1 MAQTLTSTIALLRDV
16 LRPSNAFLVAG
27 IYVVCRLV
35 YDLFI
40 WRKFLSPLRHLPS
53 PPGSEALFGHTRKML
68 YDETGVMLREWVKKY
83 GPVLR
88 IAGPGSNHNIL
99 IVEHEHL
106 DKVLGKDAHNYPKPR
121 AMLGVLEIISGYGL
135 FAMSGNEHRLMRRS
149 MSTAFSITNMMAQE
163 HFHHDVADRLVKIW
177 KDQIGSVT
185 EPSKGKIIN
194 LYDYMSKATLDIIS
208 LAGFGYD
215 ADTLHNPENELAVAY
230 KGRTRVQSG
239 PNVLKLF
246 YSMSIPGALKFVRSK
261 WLYAHREWLKYTK
274 PSADLGLLVESMQSI
289 TQLARGILDEK
300 IKESASESAIE
311 AKRDIMSILV
321 RARKEELEKGPTV
334 YTISDDVLTDQVLT
348 FLGAGHTTTA
358 ITLTWALWSL
368 ANDQKSQN
376 RLREEITPVL
386 DANLHPDYRTLKAL
400 PWLDSVIMETI
411 RIFPPVQ
418 VEMRIAEKTDYIGDV
433 LVPKGSFIFI
443 PVFVVN
449 TYKGTWGEDAEEFN
463 PSRWLNLPD
472 TYHPNYSMLSFIA
485 GPHHCIGRTMA
496 LMEMKAVL
504 ASLIYNFK
512 FEPSFEGQT
521 ANLRRGIFMK
531 FMDGMPVN
539 ISRARD

>member
-1 MAQTLTSTIALLRDV
+1 MAQTPTSTIALLRDV
-16 LRPSNAFLVAG
+16 LRPSNIFLVAG
-27 IYVVCRLV
+27 VYIVYRVV

-40 WRKFLSPLRHLPS
+40 WRKFLSPFRHLPS
-53 PPGSEALFGHTRKML
+53 PPGSEALFGHTRKIL
-68 YDETGVMLREWVKKY
+68 NDETGVMLREWVKKY
-83 GPVLR
+83 GSVLR

-106 DKVLGKDAHNYPKPR
+106 DKVLGKEANDYPKPYH
-121 AMLGVLEIISGYGL
+121 LLSVLEIISGHGL
-135 FAMSGNEHRLMRRS
+135 FATTGDEHRLLRRA

-163 HFHHDVADRLVKIW
+163 HFHHEVTDRLVKLW
-177 KDQIGSVT
+177 KDQIGSAT

-261 WLYAHREWLKYTK
+261 WLYANRQWLNYTQ

-300 IKESASESAIE
+300 ILESASESAIE

-321 RARKEELEKGPTV
+321 RARKEELEKGPTA
-334 YTISDDVLTDQVLT
+334 YTISDEVLTDQVLT

-386 DANLHPDYRTLKAL
+386 DANPHPDYRTLKAL
-400 PWLDSVIMETI
+400 PWLDSVIMETL

-418 VEMRIAEKTDYIGDV
+418 VDMRIAEKTDYIGDV
-433 LVPKGSFIFI
+433 LVPKGSLIFI
-443 PVFVVN
+443 PIFVIN

-463 PSRWLNLPD
+463 PSRWLNLPE
-472 TYHPNYSMLSFIA
+472 TYHPHYSVLSFIA

-512 FEPSFEGQT
+512 FEPSFKGQT